1 MDFSDSWYRRQM
13 SSSVRVRFAP
23 SPTGYLHVGGAR
35 TALFNYLFAKH
46 TGGTFILRIEDTDR
60 NRYVEGAL
68 QEIYESL
75 KWLGLSWDEGPEIGG
90 NYGPYVQSERLE
102 LYKRHA
108 QELLEKDLA
117 YRCFCTSQRLEEV
130 RLAREKAKMLTGY
143 DRHCRDLPKDEV
155 KKNLDEGKSFVVR
168 LKIPRDIV
176 VVFND
181 MIRGSIEY
189 KSEVLDDLVLLKSD
203 GFPTYHLANIVDD
216 HEMKITHV
224 LRGDEWIAS
233 TPRHVLLYEAFGWTP
248 PKFAHMP
255 VILDP
260 SGGKLS
266 KRKGAASVMDYK
278 NNGILPDALFNFL
291 ALLGWAPGGG
301 DEREKM
307 TRQEII
313 EAFSLEKISPKGAV
327 FDEKKLDWM
336 NGLYLAESN
345 VEALAAEVCR
355 LGKEKGIIPADKAE
369 SDPYFLTVIRML
381 KDRSKRLTEIVDNSV
396 YFFKDPESYEEKAA
410 KKHFN
415 PQTAIVLQALLEKI
429 SQADPFSHEALNAM
443 YHDHAAKTG
452 IQIGDLVHPTRLA
465 ISGVS
470 FGPGLFEMMETLGKE
485 TVMRRI
491 KVAIERIKNT
501 GS

>member
-1 MDFSDSWYRRQM
+1 M

-68 QEIYESL
+68 KEIYDSL

-90 NYGPYVQSERLE
+90 NHGPYVQSERLE
-102 LYKRHA
+102 LYKKHA
-108 QELLEKDLA
+108 QTLLDKGLA

-130 RLAREKAKMLTGY
+130 RREREKAKMLTGY
-143 DRHCRDLPKDEV
+143 DRHCRDLSKDEV
-155 KKNLDEGKSFVVR
+155 KRNLDEQKPFVVR
-168 LKIPRDIV
+168 LNIPSDMTI
-176 VVFND
+176 VFND

-216 HEMKITHV
+216 HEMEISHV

-233 TPRHVLLYEAFGWTP
+233 TPRHILLYEAFGWTP
-248 PKFAHMP
+248 PAFAHMP

-291 ALLGWAPGGG
+291 AFLGWAPGGG

-307 TRQEII
+307 TREEII
-313 EAFSLEKISPKGAV
+313 EAFSIEKITPKAAV
-327 FDEKKLDWM
+327 LDEKKLDWM
-336 NGLYLAESN
+336 NGLYMTESSVGALLPN
-345 VEALAAEVCR
+345 VLK
-355 LGKEKGIIPADKAE
+355 LWKEKGLVAGDKQE
-369 SDPYFLTVIRML
+369 TDPYLVNVVRLL
-381 KDRSKRLTEIVDNSV
+381 KDRSKRLTELVDNSV
-396 YFFKDPESYEEKAA
+396 YFFKDPETYEEKAE
-410 KKHFN
+410 KKYFN
-415 PQTAIVLQALLEKI
+415 AQTVGILQALVDKLSASEKF
-429 SQADPFSHEALNAM
+429 SRDELDAFYHKYAADS
-443 YHDHAAKTG
+443 G
-452 IQIGDLVHPTRLA
+452 VQIGDLVHPTRLA

-470 FGPGLFEMMETLGKE
+470 FGPGLFELMEVIGKE
-485 TVMRRI
+485 TVLRRI
-491 KVAIERIKNT
+491 KAAIERIKNT